1 MPAPLRASP
10 KPPRPA
16 FPGSPAWSPAPSPLL
31 CRMSQHLSTA
41 GSHLAPW
48 LFSLHF
54 LLRVCVEGGRG
65 SSPGLWLYA
74 PSPCDDTQTDFS
86 GPLTPVSICLPALSM
101 GTYDEYLALNV
112 SKEIFF
118 FFFLASFLISLSPR
132 ISPSPYTALLI
143 IWLYESKT
151 YKFFGSNSKG
161 NLKAFHVSPPLRPG
175 PILSHLDNCCSHP
188 AGPLTTLRMLSSRK
202 TQEELPWWPSG

>member
-1 MPAPLRASP
+1 MICAPTNMGIQISLPDLPLIYLGYIFRSGFLDYMLILLYFRSHRNGRPSMPAPLRASP

-118 FFFLASFLISLSPR
+118 FFFGLL
-132 ISPSPYTALLI
+132 PYTSFSSDFTLSIYCTADHLAL
-143 IWLYESKT
+143 
-151 YKFFGSNSKG
+151 
-161 NLKAFHVSPPLRPG
+161 
-175 PILSHLDNCCSHP
+175 
-188 AGPLTTLRMLSSRK
+188 
-202 TQEELPWWPSG
+202 

>member
-1 MPAPLRASP
+1 MPPPLQASP

-16 FPGSPAWSPAPSPLL
+16 SPGSAAWSPAPSPLL

-54 LLRVCVEGGRG
+54 LLCVCVEEAGGPLLVYG
-65 SSPGLWLYA
+65 FMHQVL
-74 PSPCDDTQTDFS
+74 DNTQTDFS
-86 GPLTPVSICLPALSM
+86 GPLTPVPICLPALSM
-101 GTYDEYLALNV
+101 GTYDEHLALNV

-118 FFFLASFLISLSPR
+118 FLASFLIPLSPR
-132 ISPSPYTALLI
+132 TSPSPYTALLI
-143 IWLYESKT
+143 IWLCESKT

-161 NLKAFHVSPPLRPG
+161 NLRAFHFSPPLRPG
-175 PILSHLDNCCSHP
+175 PLLSHLDNCCSHP
-188 AGPLTTLRMLSSRK
+188 ASPLTTLRMLSSRK
-202 TQEELPWWPSG
+202 TQAGLPWWPSG